1 MTYPLIR
8 IGDIGR
14 SNLDRPIMQTVV
26 WNGAKKKKMTFQE
39 IHERICVN
47 RSNLISTSDGA
58 MIINVNEVLRKINE
72 IEWALQSI
80 AEKLAEKEKP

>member
-1 MTYPLIR
+1 
-8 IGDIGR
+8 
-14 SNLDRPIMQTVV
+14 
-26 WNGAKKKKMTFQE
+26 MTFQE

-72 IEWALQSI
+72 IEWALQSL
-80 AEKLAEKEKP
+80 AEKLANAETSG